1 MISTCGNSII
11 PYPHNKV
18 QTLLCQSNL
27 LIIIFHS
34 SFSVFVKKQYESVT
48 AAQAIK
54 LAVCFFISQL
64 KDYNTFPPHV
74 NLSLEEKFGVCAI
87 LKSDPLASRAQ
98 VEHREK

>member
-1 MISTCGNSII
+1 MISTCCGNAII

-64 KDYNTFPPHV
+64 KDYNTFFPHV
-74 NLSLEEKFGVCAI
+74 NLSLEEKSGVCAI
-87 LKSDPLASRAQ
+87 LKSDQR
-98 VEHREK
+98 

>member
-1 MISTCGNSII
+1 M
-11 PYPHNKV
+11 
-18 QTLLCQSNL
+18 
-27 LIIIFHS
+27 
-34 SFSVFVKKQYESVT
+34 FVKKQYESVT

-54 LAVCFFISQL
+54 LAVCFFILQL
-64 KDYNTFPPHV
+64 KDYNAFSPHV